1 LLEVVAIRRKNAGQ
15 ESDTPPLLITTAL
28 KKLLHST
35 HALFALSCP
44 PLGGEEKRGE
54 REEPWGGGGGEE
66 EKDVNEIW

>member
-54 REEPWGGGGGEE
+54 REEPWGGEE

>member
-1 LLEVVAIRRKNAGQ
+1 LLEVVALRRKNAGQ

-44 PLGGEEKRGE
+44 PLGGERKEGGKGE
-54 REEPWGGGGGEE
+54 SLGGEE